1 MVKSGVKEEAE
12 MKKRYLIP
20 ILVAVFMIGYG
31 VRAVTQEAK
40 TVELAGRNV
49 ELMWENR
56 ELREAVWDAQDI
68 IIDLRTSLML
78 LKDTETSSLSYDD
91 KCRLMEIENEM
102 GKLETRLWEL
112 EMERQSQRQLE
123 KMEEM
128 WDR

>member
-1 MVKSGVKEEAE
+1 
-12 MKKRYLIP
+12 MKKRFLIP
-20 ILVAVFMIGYG
+20 ILLVVLSVVYAIGYG
-31 VRAVTQEAK
+31 VGAASHDSK

-49 ELMWENR
+49 ELMGENR
-56 ELREAVWDAQDI
+56 ELREALWEAQDK
-68 IIDLRTSLML
+68 LRTSLRL
-78 LKDTETSSLSYDD
+78 LEDTNTNSLSYDD

-112 EMERQSQRQLE
+112 EMERESQRQLE